1 MITVRAYR
9 GPVTGWVRPWLQAA
23 EIAVSAPVVIGIRT
37 VGMVRGGWPPS
48 AKARREYS
56 RMVREKAEGFTRAA
70 VVAVTTPPRD
80 TARSAAAVLA
90 PVHRRVVAN
99 RRRLGGW

>member
-9 GPVTGWVRPWLQAA
+9 GPVTGWVRPWLQVA

-56 RMVREKAEGFTRAA
+56 RMVREKVEGYPGKPMHIKTVWGVGYKFEA
-70 VVAVTTPPRD
+70 
-80 TARSAAAVLA
+80 
-90 PVHRRVVAN
+90 
-99 RRRLGGW
+99 